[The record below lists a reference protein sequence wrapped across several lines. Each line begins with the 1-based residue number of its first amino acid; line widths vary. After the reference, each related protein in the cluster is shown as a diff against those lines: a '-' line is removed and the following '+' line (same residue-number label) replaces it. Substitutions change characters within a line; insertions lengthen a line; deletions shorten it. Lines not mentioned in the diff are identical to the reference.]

1 MEQKHFFIEDFSGKE
16 YNDNLEEL
24 KKLEEKEEKRKKIW
38 SWILFILL
46 MSLIGYLIFYG
57 GFH

>member
-1 MEQKHFFIEDFSGKE
+1 MKNNQKHFFIEDFSGKE

-24 KKLEEKEEKRKKIW
+24 KRLEEKRKKIW
-38 SWILFILL
+38 FWILFILL

>member
-1 MEQKHFFIEDFSGKE
+1 MKNNQKHFFIEDFSGKE
-16 YNDNLEEL
+16 YNDDLEEL
-24 KKLEEKEEKRKKIW
+24 KRLEEKRKKITF
-38 SWILFILL
+38 WILFILL